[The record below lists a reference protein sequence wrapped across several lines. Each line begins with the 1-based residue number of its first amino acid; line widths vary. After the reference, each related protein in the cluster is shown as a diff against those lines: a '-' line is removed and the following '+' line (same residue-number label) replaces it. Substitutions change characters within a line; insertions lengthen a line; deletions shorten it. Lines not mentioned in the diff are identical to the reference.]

1 MLILSM
7 DSSAKPAS
15 VAVCNDNIL
24 LGQYFQNSGHTH
36 SRTLLSMTEDL
47 LKNLDLKISDIDLIA
62 VSQGPG
68 SFTGIRIGV
77 SAVKGLA
84 WGSDKPVCGVSA
96 LEAMAMQTKQTDAII
111 CSVMDAR
118 RDQVYN
124 ALFTWKEDKLIRLCD
139 DRAISLEDLTLEL
152 KNKTA
157 PIYLIGDGA
166 ELTFDYF
173 SNTSISCKLAPMLL
187 RFQTAY
193 GVALAAMQTKPTNA
207 TDLEATYL
215 RPSQAERERLGRAK
229 QAPPTAP

>member
-24 LGQYFQNSGHTH
+24 IGQYFQNSGHTH

-47 LKNLDLKISDIDLIA
+47 LKNLDLKLSDIELIA

-68 SFTGIRIGV
+68 SFTGVRIGV

-84 WGSDKPVCGVSA
+84 WGAEKAVCGVST
-96 LEAMAMQTKQTDAII
+96 LKAMAIQTPQTNAII
-111 CSVMDAR
+111 CACMDSR
-118 RDQVYN
+118 RNQIYN
-124 ALFTWKEDKLIRLCD
+124 ALFTWVDNKLCRQCE
-139 DRAISLEDLTLEL
+139 DRAISLDELALEL

-157 PIYLIGDGA
+157 PIYLVGDGA
-166 ELTFDYF
+166 EITFDCLN
-173 SNTSISCKLAPMLL
+173 SAQIPCQIAPMLL
-187 RFQTAY
+187 RYQTAY
-193 GVALAAMQTKPTNA
+193 GVALAAMQADQTTTA
-207 TDLEATYL
+207 TCIEPTYL
-215 RPSQAERERLGRAK
+215 RPSQAERERLM